1 MTYLPIDKDRIKIS
15 LNRYEVAKLFGKN
28 SPSGRDPK
36 TGSVLRSLL
45 KKAVRDMGYRPKRK
59 EIVARA
65 VKNRRG
71 GMDIYFSGQGK
82 GSGEKSCFILEF
94 STVGNLA
101 NAARAL
107 IFSLPEFYGQ
117 GSLYF
122 FEGKYRLILPC
133 LCAEFEISALAGEF
147 CGKTLTG
154 ECQKAMT
161 EEYGRLI
168 LPEKAVG
175 LTAKL

>member
-15 LNRYEVAKLFGKN
+15 LTRSEVARLFGES
-28 SPSGRDPK
+28 SPSSRDPK
-36 TGSVLRSLL
+36 TGYVLRSLL
-45 KKAVRDMGYRPKRK
+45 KKAVRDMGYRPKRR

-71 GMDIYFSGQGK
+71 GMDIFFSGQGK
-82 GSGEKSCFILEF
+82 GSTKTNCFILEF
-94 STVGNLA
+94 SAIGNLA
-101 NAARAL
+101 DAARAL
-107 IFSLPEFYGQ
+107 VFSLPEFYGQ
-117 GSLYF
+117 GRLYF
-122 FEGKYRLILPC
+122 YEGKYRLLLPC
-133 LCAEFEISALAGEF
+133 LCAEFEIADLAGEF
-147 CGKTLTG
+147 FGRTLTG
-154 ECQKAMT
+154 ECHKAMT

>member
-15 LNRYEVAKLFGKN
+15 LNRFEVAKLFGEN
-28 SPSGRDPK
+28 APSGRNPK
-36 TGSVLRSLL
+36 TGYVLKSLL
-45 KKAVRDMGYRPKRK
+45 KKAVRDMGYRPKRR

-82 GSGEKSCFILEF
+82 GATEKSGFILEF
-94 STVGNLA
+94 SSTGNLA
-101 NAARAL
+101 DAARAL
-107 IFSLPEFYGQ
+107 IFSLPEFYDK

-122 FEGKYRLILPC
+122 FEGKYRLLLPC
-133 LCAEFEISALAGEF
+133 LCAEFEIASLAGEF
-147 CGKTLTG
+147 FGKTLKG
-154 ECQKAMT
+154 DYQKAIT

-175 LTAKL
+175 LAAKL